1 MVDWMKLLHTSPRN
15 PKLRVLM
22 RELGCNRFE
31 ARGLAW
37 TWLLWVDEQTT
48 DGRTG
53 LLPVELDDEI
63 GREGLA
69 DALCACGWA
78 RVDEQDGTVCAV
90 DFGKHCGETAKK
102 RADGARRKAL
112 CLDRKRGQEQES
124 VTEVTK
130 NRYQDVTEVTE
141 NTLPEEEVEEEVYNK
156 GGSGSI
162 PLIQGA
168 AATATAAP
176 TRKDLTDE
184 QQVLLRSEE
193 FDAWFMSLREAVPAL
208 KRLRFVPSDAWG
220 AAADAFKCV
229 PDAAGLE
236 LQPMI
241 QRYYAA
247 KKADIERRGVK
258 VYRPNGVRAIFSAL
272 HDIVEYASEFCERED
287 RVKAAIARRK
297 RQEGEARAAAMRQRG
312 QPEEEMS
319 EEERVAMWRDC
330 KGE

>member
-102 RADGARRKAL
+102 RAMEARKKSNQREAARL
-112 CLDRKRGQEQES
+112 SRLNADRCPDENGTR
-124 VTEVTK
+124 VP
-130 NRYQDVTEVTE
+130 QDAA
-141 NTLPEEEVEEEVYNK
+141 PEEEVEEEVYNK

-168 AATATAAP
+168 AVTATAAP
-176 TRKDLTDE
+176 SRMDLTDE
-184 QQVLLRSEE
+184 QQALLRSEE
-193 FDAWFMSLREAVPAL
+193 FDAWFMSLRDAVPAL
-208 KRLRFVPSDAWG
+208 KRLRFVPSDACG

-229 PDAAGLE
+229 PDAAGME

-241 QRYYAA
+241 ARYYAA
-247 KKADIERRGVK
+247 KKADIERRGVRA
-258 VYRPNGVRAIFSAL
+258 YRPNGVRAIFSAL

-287 RVKAAIARRK
+287 R
-297 RQEGEARAAAMRQRG
+297 ARAAIERRKKQEAAAHAVAMRQRG
-312 QPEEEMS
+312 QQQEMS
-319 EEERVAMWRDC
+319 DEERAAMWQDC
-330 KGE
+330 KGS

>member
-102 RADGARRKAL
+102 RAMEARKKSNQREAARL
-112 CLDRKRGQEQES
+112 SRLNADICPDENGTR
-124 VTEVTK
+124 VP
-130 NRYQDVTEVTE
+130 QDAA
-141 NTLPEEEVEEEVYNK
+141 PEEEVEEEVYNK

-168 AATATAAP
+168 AVTATAA
-176 TRKDLTDE
+176 TSRMDLTDE
-184 QQVLLRSEE
+184 QQALLRSEE
-193 FDAWFMSLREAVPAL
+193 FDAWFMSLRDAVPAL

-229 PDAAGLE
+229 PDAAGME

-241 QRYYAA
+241 ARYYAA

-272 HDIVEYASEFCERED
+272 HDIVEYASEFCGRED
-287 RVKAAIARRK
+287 R
-297 RQEGEARAAAMRQRG
+297 ARAAIERRKKQEAAAHAVAMRQRG
-312 QPEEEMS
+312 LQQEMS
-319 EEERVAMWRDC
+319 DEERAAMWQDC
-330 KGE
+330 KGS

>member
-1 MVDWMKLLHTSPRN
+1 MKLLHTSPRN

-102 RADGARRKAL
+102 RADDARRQSESRS
-112 CLDRKRGQEQES
+112 RKRVTKICDEVSQKS
-124 VTEVTK
+124 VTG
-130 NRYQDVTEVTE
+130 VTE

-168 AATATAAP
+168 GVTATAAP

-184 QQVLLRSEE
+184 QQALLRSEE
-193 FDAWFMSLREAVPAL
+193 FDAWFMSLREALPAL
-208 KRLRFVPSDAWG
+208 KRLRFVPTDAWG

-297 RQEGEARAAAMRQRG
+297 RQEEEARAAAMQQRG
-312 QPEEEMS
+312 QQEEMS

>member
-1 MVDWMKLLHTSPRN
+1 MVDWIKLLHTSPRN

-53 LLPVELDDEI
+53 LLPCELDDEI

-102 RADGARRKAL
+102 RAMEARKKSNQREAARL
-112 CLDRKRGQEQES
+112 SCLNADRCPDENGTR
-124 VTEVTK
+124 VP
-130 NRYQDVTEVTE
+130 QDAA
-141 NTLPEEEVEEEVYNK
+141 PEEEVEEEVYNK

-184 QQVLLRSEE
+184 QQALLRSEE
-193 FDAWFMSLREAVPAL
+193 FDAWFMSLRDAVPAL

-229 PDAAGLE
+229 PDAAGME

-241 QRYYAA
+241 ARYYAA

-287 RVKAAIARRK
+287 RARAAVARRK
-297 RQEGEARAAAMRQRG
+297 RQEEAERAAAMRQRG
-312 QPEEEMS
+312 QQQEEMS
-319 EEERVAMWRDC
+319 DEERAAMWQDC
-330 KGE
+330 KGS